1 MVKLEST
8 EDEGRDRPSFSF
20 TTKILLMSINQILI
34 ALIVPITWGF
44 GYALTKIG
52 MDQFTPMLLMS
63 LRFGI
68 AGLRLVWF
76 TNPPW
81 EYMREL
87 FIIAFIGSTIQYGL
101 TYYGL
106 KGIDVSTASILVQL
120 EGPILA
126 LLSTLILKERLGWP
140 RALGMGLAFTGV
152 VVIAGEPRLSDSL
165 DSVILVISGAIF
177 WAIAQ
182 IMISRLK
189 SLSGITILAWVAII
203 ATPQMFLI
211 SLVIED
217 GQWESIKSA
226 NLVDWSI
233 VFYLSFVMT
242 VIGYSVWYHLLRI
255 CDVSK
260 ISPFLMLLPVTSI
273 IAGMALLQEQF
284 TLAMG
289 IGGVLVMTG
298 VASTLIKWRE
308 PTEKL

>member
-1 MVKLEST
+1 MNS
-8 EDEGRDRPSFSF
+8 
-20 TTKILLMSINQILI
+20 NQILL

-52 MDQFTPMLLMS
+52 MDQFTPLLLMS

-68 AGLRLVWF
+68 AGLILVWF
-76 TNPPW
+76 TKPPW

-87 FIIAFIGSTIQYGL
+87 FIIALIGSTIQYGF

-120 EGPILA
+120 EGPILV

-140 RALGMGLAFTGV
+140 RALGMGLAFIGV
-152 VVIAGEPRLSDSL
+152 IVIVGEPRLNDSL
-165 DSVILVISGAIF
+165 DSVALVITGAIF

-203 ATPQMFLI
+203 ATPQMLLI
-211 SLVIED
+211 SLVIEE
-217 GQWESIKSA
+217 GQWESIKTA
-226 NLVDWSI
+226 NLIDWSI
-233 VFYLSFVMT
+233 VFYLSFIMT

-273 IAGMALLQEQF
+273 IAGIVLLGEKF

-289 IGGVLVMTG
+289 IGGVLVMVG

-308 PTEKL
+308 PTKQL

>member
-1 MVKLEST
+1 
-8 EDEGRDRPSFSF
+8 
-20 TTKILLMSINQILI
+20 MSINQILL

-52 MDQFTPMLLMS
+52 MDQFTPLLLMS

-68 AGLRLVWF
+68 AGLILVWF
-76 TNPPW
+76 TKPPW
-81 EYMREL
+81 GFMREL
-87 FIIAFIGSTIQYGL
+87 FIIAFIGSTIQYGF

-165 DSVILVISGAIF
+165 DSVALVITGAVF

-189 SLSGITILAWVAII
+189 SLSGITILAWIAII
-203 ATPQMFLI
+203 ATPQMLLI
-211 SLVIED
+211 SLVIEE
-217 GQWESIKSA
+217 GQWESIKTA

-233 VFYLSFVMT
+233 VFYLSFIMT

-273 IAGMALLQEQF
+273 IAGIVLLNEQF

-308 PTEKL
+308 PIKQL